1 MPCFSNK
8 HSRIFKVL
16 KIDNYILYIK
26 FEPLALQAQQ
36 KEQSAADNSDDSIS
50 VSSIDQKS
58 NPEVSEIKKIGT
70 KRHST
75 SAEISDPEISNSSK
89 KVARLEPEVANGIEQ
104 DEPLDLSQ
112 KARAESERTG
122 YLFS

>member
-1 MPCFSNK
+1 M
-8 HSRIFKVL
+8 
-16 KIDNYILYIK
+16 
-26 FEPLALQAQQ
+26 
-36 KEQSAADNSDDSIS
+36 
-50 VSSIDQKS
+50 
-58 NPEVSEIKKIGT
+58 SEIKKIGT

-89 KVARLEPEVANGIEQ
+89 KVARLEPEANGIEQ

-122 YLFS
+122 